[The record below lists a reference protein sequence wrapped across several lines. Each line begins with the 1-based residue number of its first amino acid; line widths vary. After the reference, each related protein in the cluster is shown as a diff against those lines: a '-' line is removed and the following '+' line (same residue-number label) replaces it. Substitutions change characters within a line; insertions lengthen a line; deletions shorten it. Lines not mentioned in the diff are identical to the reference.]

1 MNTSE
6 NMNNVVWLDQYNTGI
21 AEIDTQHRQ
30 IVDYLNQLNQ
40 ARKAR
45 DTRAVR
51 EVVEG
56 IVDYTLS
63 HFAFEEAM
71 MEEASYGFF
80 RAHKNV
86 HDTFIKRVDKFR
98 DRLAAGENI
107 TDEFHDVLKRWL
119 VNHIQRDDAA
129 YVRPV
134 KAHLEAG
141 KPAVVSADTPEAEN
155 SWLARAMKRFFGR
168 S

>member
-1 MNTSE
+1 MD
-6 NMNNVVWLDQYNTGI
+6 NVVWLDQYNTGI
-21 AEIDTQHRQ
+21 TEIDMQHRQ

-40 ARKAR
+40 ARQAR
-45 DTRAVR
+45 DGRGLR
-51 EVVEG
+51 EVMEG

-71 MEEASYGFF
+71 MDEASYNFS

-107 TDEFHDVLKRWL
+107 ADEFYDVLKRWL

-129 YVRPV
+129 YVRQV
-134 KAHLEAG
+134 KAHLEAQEPAISPTTTRKSG
-141 KPAVVSADTPEAEN
+141 K
-155 SWLARAMKRFFGR
+155 SWLAKAMKRFFPG

>member
-1 MNTSE
+1 
-6 NMNNVVWLDQYNTGI
+6 MNNIVWLEQYNTGI
-21 AEIDTQHRQ
+21 AEIDMQHRQ

-40 ARKAR
+40 ARHAR
-45 DTRAVR
+45 DARGVR
-51 EVVEG
+51 EVMEG

-107 TDEFHDVLKRWL
+107 ADEFYDVLKRWL

-129 YVRPV
+129 YVRHV
-134 KAHLEAG
+134 KAHLEAQAPVLATAALPEVEEGWLG
-141 KPAVVSADTPEAEN
+141 K
-155 SWLARAMKRFFGR
+155 AMKRFFGGK
-168 S
+168 